1 MKRQSNETSGAIELP
16 TETFIIALNGPVYGD
31 AAVDEFPLGDGRRR
45 QKIKPPRR
53 AATPK
58 PPHGGVVMSLDDF
71 IRNVIDSGVMTAAG
85 MHDYLDTFPPEK
97 RPSDAE
103 ALARVLV
110 HDQHLS
116 KYQAVRLLSADTSGL
131 VFGDCTILGKIG
143 EGGMGQVFKARHCR
157 LDRMVA
163 VKVLSA
169 DTMDS
174 DEAVKRFRQE
184 VRVAAK
190 LSHANIVTTHDAG
203 EQDGQQFMVMEYVEG
218 RDLATVIKS
227 QGPLPIAQAIDC
239 VLQAARG
246 LQHAHSQ
253 GAIHRDI
260 KPGNLLLA
268 NDGTIKVVD
277 MGLARIQEPEEQ
289 LPETATLA
297 ERLTQRGQMLGT
309 VDYMSPEQATD
320 PRTADDRS
328 DIYSLGCTLYRLVT
342 ARPMYEGKTAI
353 AKLMCHYEAAIPS
366 MRESA
371 QEISRRLEQ
380 VFQQMVA
387 KRPEDRYQ
395 SMTKV
400 IADLEE
406 CLKAEESVLVDT
418 VTLTPTGSGANGYST
433 PEQPTIDYNKPQSD
447 SDSTPPSA
455 AEPVSPG
462 QPKTQRTP
470 LSNGPLSNGTVYE
483 SGVTVANQEAAPAVA
498 ADPAVEQ
505 HANQKTL
512 IDAPQLQMHVETK
525 VSPSDKTVGPDTKTS
540 CGRLMTE
547 PEAAGAT
554 SGTSP
559 TRSVSAT
566 TVVICAAIVGALIGG
581 LAVAGVILF
590 VW

>member
-1 MKRQSNETSGAIELP
+1 ML
-16 TETFIIALNGPVYGD
+16 
-31 AAVDEFPLGDGRRR
+31 
-45 QKIKPPRR
+45 
-53 AATPK
+53 
-58 PPHGGVVMSLDDF
+58 LDRF
-71 IRNVIDSGVMTAAG
+71 IRNVIDSGVMTAAE
-85 MHDYLDTFPPEK
+85 MHDYLDAFPPEK
-97 RPSDAE
+97 RPGDAE
-103 ALARVLV
+103 ALARALV
-110 HDQHLS
+110 HDQRLS

-131 VFGDCTILGKIG
+131 VFGECTILGKIG

-157 LDRMVA
+157 LNRMVA

-184 VRVAAK
+184 VRVAAQ
-190 LSHANIVTTHDAG
+190 LSHPNIVTTHDAR
-203 EQDGQQFMVMEYVEG
+203 EQDGQQFLVMEYVEG
-218 RDLATVIKS
+218 RDLATVLES
-227 QGPLPIAQAIDC
+227 QGPLPVAQAIDC

-246 LQHAHSQ
+246 LQYAHSQ

-268 NDGTIKVVD
+268 SDGTIKVVD

-289 LPETATLA
+289 LRETATLA

-320 PRTADDRS
+320 PRIADDRS

-371 QEISRRLEQ
+371 QEISPRLER

-387 KRPEDRYQ
+387 KRPADRYQ
-395 SMTKV
+395 SMTEV

-418 VTLTPTGSGANGYST
+418 VTLTPTGSEANGDST
-433 PEQPTIDYNKPQSD
+433 PEQPTIDYSKPQSG

-470 LSNGPLSNGTVYE
+470 LSNGPLSNGPLSNETVYE
-483 SGVTVANQEAAPAVA
+483 SGATVAGQEAAPAVA
-498 ADPAVEQ
+498 AGPTVEQ
-505 HANQKTL
+505 HANPKILT
-512 IDAPQLQMHVETK
+512 DESRLQMHVGTK
-525 VSPSDKTVGPDTKTS
+525 VSASDKTVGPDTKTS
-540 CGRLMTE
+540 CGRLVTE
-547 PEAAGAT
+547 PGSAGAV
-554 SGTSP
+554 SGTAP

-566 TVVICAAIVGALIGG
+566 TVVICAVIVGALIGG
-581 LAVAGVILF
+581 LAVAGVIF
-590 VW
+590 SVW